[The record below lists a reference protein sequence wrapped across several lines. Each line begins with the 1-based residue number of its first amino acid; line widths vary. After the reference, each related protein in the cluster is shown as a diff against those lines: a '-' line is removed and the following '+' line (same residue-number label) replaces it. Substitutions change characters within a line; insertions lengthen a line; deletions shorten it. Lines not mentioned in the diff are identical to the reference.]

1 VGASWAL
8 SNLLRLFLPT
18 GIYSEVITLFVSIL
32 VTMIIIFVLKNT
44 SVSEVRTLLKSAVTN
59 TT

>member
-1 VGASWAL
+1 
-8 SNLLRLFLPT
+8 LLRLFLPT
-18 GIYSEVITLFVSIL
+18 GIYSEVTTLFVSIL